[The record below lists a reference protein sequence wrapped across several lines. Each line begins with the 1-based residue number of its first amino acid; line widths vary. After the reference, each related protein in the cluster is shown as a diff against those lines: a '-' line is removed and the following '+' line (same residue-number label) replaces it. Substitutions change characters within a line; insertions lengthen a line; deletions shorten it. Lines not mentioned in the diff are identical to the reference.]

1 MDSMKRWLVP
11 AVLAGVLAFGA
22 TSAQAAR
29 DVYPP
34 SDNVRT
40 LDSGDAGWTDSTD
53 TAGPCVPVLLCPTV
67 TNSVEPTGGAPGG
80 YLRTA
85 VSNFAGVDAT
95 AIGTFVSPTFKY
107 EGVGGEKPDSVKLRL
122 SRIADVAAFLDVTG
136 DGANYSVQLVDT
148 TSGPNVQLIAP
159 TTMAGAEDFTEI
171 RPVDIE
177 PNALKVGH
185 VYRVRIVSTF
195 TSGTAQVIPDASA
208 GYDNIRLVAQRNAG
222 GGNTG
227 GSSGSN
233 GSNGNNG
240 ANGGNGSNGGNGG
253 NGGNGNGGHGAG
265 GRFDGNGVVAGA
277 AKLKGDRLILKVKC
291 KTKPR
296 SRCRVNVQALMSRR
310 GPAVSNK
317 RTARVKA
324 GSKRKVS
331 LDLKGKYAAKVA
343 RRGKVVIKQVV
354 RKGGKTTR
362 GYKKVKVKA
371 AS

>member
-1 MDSMKRWLVP
+1 MDSIKRSLIG
-11 AVLAGVLAFGA
+11 AVLAGMLAFGA

-40 LDSGDAGWTDSTD
+40 LDSGDAGWTDSSET
-53 TAGPCVPVLLCPTV
+53 TGPCVPVLLCPTV
-67 TNSVEPTGGAPGG
+67 TNSVESTGGAPGG

-95 AIGTFVSPTFKY
+95 GIGTFVSPTFKY
-107 EGVGGEKPDSVKLRL
+107 EGVGGEKPDSIKLRL

-177 PNALKVGH
+177 PNAFKVGH

-208 GYDNIRLVAQRNAG
+208 GYDNIRLVAQRNTG
-222 GGNTG
+222 DGNNGGNTG
-227 GSSGSN
+227 SN
-233 GSNGNNG
+233 GGNGANGNNG
-240 ANGGNGSNGGNGG
+240 ANGSNGGNGG
-253 NGGNGNGGHGAG
+253 GGNGGNGAG

-296 SRCRVNVQALMSRR
+296 SRCRVNVQALMSKR

-343 RRGKVVIKQVV
+343 RKGKVVIKQVV